1 MWNQALLVQ
10 VPLTLFNSWLAVLQP
25 PLLLMLYHVVSWS
38 GCLWTAHEQK
48 SGDVSLAA
56 LEERLASLEQRAV
69 SRQDSAR
76 LVESINMLELEV
88 DKMAAEMTQLRD
100 TLAIRDGS
108 VHTHGRDLI
117 SLIQGS

>member
-1 MWNQALLVQ
+1 MLVQ
-10 VPLTLFNSWLAVLQP
+10 FPLTLFNSWLAVLQP

-69 SRQDSAR
+69 SRQDSVR

-100 TLAIRDGS
+100 TLAARDGS